1 MAGDTYEKGMR
12 DFLNYASSIS
22 DQHAEAGKALALAML
37 ADAIKDGCATLASV
51 GLRKEFEEHEAL
63 LDNIERL
70 REQLKDKE
78 KT

>member
-12 DFLNYASSIS
+12 DFLDYASSIS

-51 GLRKEFEEHEAL
+51 GLRKECEEHEAC
-63 LDNIERL
+63 LDNIKRL
-70 REQLKDKE
+70 KARLKREE